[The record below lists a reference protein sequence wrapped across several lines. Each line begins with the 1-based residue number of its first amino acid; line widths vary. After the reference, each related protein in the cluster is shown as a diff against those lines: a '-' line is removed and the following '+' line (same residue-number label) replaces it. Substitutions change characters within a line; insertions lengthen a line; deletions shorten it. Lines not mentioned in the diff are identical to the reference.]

1 MKVNERIHARRKE
14 LGLTLEDV
22 GQLVGVG
29 KSTVRKWETGDIANM
44 RRDKIAQL
52 AIALRMS
59 PAELIDWDT
68 YDNGSEYNLELDKIN
83 SIPGRLRF
91 LRETYSLSRNEV
103 AQRIGASEA
112 YIEKFENDAVC
123 PEFEV
128 LARYCYA
135 FAVSSDF
142 ILGLPSDISEA
153 KITSANLAHLKWG
166 EPILDK
172 YKAVEQPTQ
181 KAVCAVLGIPHVSP
195 EDLDDPPVETKSML
209 VYSFPAAAGVPLYA
223 EDDFEH
229 VDIPVTEVPRG
240 ADFGIRIR
248 GDSMMPIIE
257 DGSIVW
263 VHKQQ
268 DLQNGQI
275 GIFML
280 HDEAV
285 CKRFYKDDDGIRLES
300 ENKVYQPIIITDY
313 ENFGIVGRVIERFR
327 L

>member
-22 GQLVGVG
+22 GQMVGVG

-68 YDNGSEYNLELDKIN
+68 YDKGSEYNFELEQIN
-83 SIPGRLRF
+83 SISGRLRF
-91 LRETYSLSRNEV
+91 LRETYNLTISDAAKKL
-103 AQRIGASEA
+103 GASDE
-112 YIEKFENDAVC
+112 YIEKLEKSAFC
-123 PEFEV
+123 PEYEM
-128 LARYCYA
+128 LTRYCHA
-135 FAVSSDF
+135 FAVSADF
-142 ILGLPSDISEA
+142 ILGLPSDITEA
-153 KITSANLAHLKWG
+153 KIKSNNHAHLKWG

-172 YKAVEQPTQ
+172 YKMVEQPTQ
-181 KAVCAVLGIPHVSP
+181 RAVCAVLGIPHVSS
-195 EDLDDPPVETKSML
+195 EDTDEAIVETKSML
-209 VYSFPAAAGVPLYA
+209 VYSFPAAAGIPLYA

-229 VDIPVTEVPRG
+229 VDVPVDEVPRG

-248 GDSMMPIIE
+248 GDSMMPTIE
-257 DGSIVW
+257 DGSIAW

-285 CKRFYKDDDGIRLES
+285 CKRFFKDDDGIHLES
-300 ENKVYQPIIITDY
+300 DNEAYQPIIVTDY
-313 ENFGIVGRVIERFR
+313 ETFGIVGRVIEHFR
-327 L
+327 